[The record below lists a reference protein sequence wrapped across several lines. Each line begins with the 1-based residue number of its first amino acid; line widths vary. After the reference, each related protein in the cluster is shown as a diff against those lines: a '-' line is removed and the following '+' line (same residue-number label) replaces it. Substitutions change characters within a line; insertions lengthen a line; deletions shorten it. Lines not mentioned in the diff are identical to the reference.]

1 MYASSL
7 AFSPLSARLT
17 PIVRPRHRAFPEQEG
32 PFFSMSQRPEKTPR
46 WVVRGG
52 IATPQQ
58 LQAGTT
64 KHRGVPEP
72 PGLYGFSVQYQPG
85 RTITELAVAGQFRHA
100 RISVTT
106 DDALIAAG
114 VSAGYVVRLVR
125 SPGGGYHHT
134 VQVPFPL
141 PWELGEALSTVFTQM
156 ANPARVLDA

>member
-1 MYASSL
+1 M
-7 AFSPLSARLT
+7 P
-17 PIVRPRHRAFPEQEG
+17 
-32 PFFSMSQRPEKTPR
+32 QRPEKEPH

-58 LQAGTT
+58 LQAGTV

-72 PGLYGFSVQYQPG
+72 PGLFGFSVQYQPG
-85 RTITELAVAGQFRHA
+85 KTVTELAIAGKFRHA

-106 DDALIAAG
+106 DDALIAIG
-114 VSAGYVVRLVR
+114 VSTGYVVRLIQ

-141 PWELGEALSTVFTQM
+141 PWELAEALSAVFTPM
-156 ANPARVLDA
+156 ANPARFLDT